1 MILAMTASHAIDRGR
16 EEHELL
22 RLIDDENDL
31 SSRRDRDRIH
41 IDDLLCALSRVE
53 AESILSP
60 R

>member
-1 MILAMTASHAIDRGR
+1 MILAMTVSRAIDRGR

-31 SSRRDRDRIH
+31 SGRRDRDRFH
-41 IDDLLCALSRVE
+41 IDDLLGALSRVDS
-53 AESILSP
+53 ASILPP